1 MKLKHRDP
9 NHPEVVESVLKYIR
23 DLSPEETLKMLSW
36 RPEGVEETWML
47 EDPPTPKNGN
57 HADKSKQIVS

>member
-1 MKLKHRDP
+1 MKLKHRNP

-23 DLSPEETLKMLSW
+23 DLSPEETLKMLAW

-47 EDPPTPKNGN
+47 EDPAKSKNGKE
-57 HADKSKQIVS
+57 ADQCT